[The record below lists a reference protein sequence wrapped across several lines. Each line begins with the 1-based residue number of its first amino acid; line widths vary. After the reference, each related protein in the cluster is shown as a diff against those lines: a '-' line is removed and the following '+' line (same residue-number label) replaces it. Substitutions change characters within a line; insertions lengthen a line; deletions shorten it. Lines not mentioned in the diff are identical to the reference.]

1 MISNVKEWA
10 HLVKPLQVKHG
21 PPGLYPKPRIWAE
34 GRDWEGFGANFSYGF
49 FTEPTVCHPIEG
61 AVVHPYDEVLV
72 FAGTDLGDILA
83 LGGEMSIELGEE
95 REEHVFDLPMVVC
108 IPKGLP
114 HGPVRVRKIGS
125 KAIAHYHF
133 GLAAEYQGERIPE
146 VSLPPRTAGREYAA
160 LVRALRN
167 DPGPEQLAE
176 IAQLTKEWESG
187 GGARSAAGPEAAAAT
202 TTTAASE
209 ASGALPP
216 MIDSRGVLHPR
227 GYVGPGNADS
237 MIWMYGKDLAGFK
250 LNFNWGFFSATG
262 SGSGNTD
269 ESHSHPE
276 PEALIWVG
284 LDPGDL
290 GHLGAEVEIALGPDL
305 ERHVFNEPTC
315 VVCPPDLLH
324 APLIVRRVDDPYVFL
339 LGCLDQEYEGRPA

>member
-1 MISNVKEWA
+1 VISNVKEWA
-10 HLVKPLQVKHG
+10 HLVKPLQVKDG

-72 FAGTDLGDILA
+72 FAGTELDDILA

-95 REEHVFDLPMVVC
+95 REEHVFDVPTVVC

-114 HGPVRVRKIGS
+114 HGGVRVRTVGP

-133 GLAAEYQGERIPE
+133 GLSTEYQAEVIPE
-146 VSLPPRTAGREYAA
+146 AALPPRTAGRKHAA

-176 IAQLTKEWESG
+176 IAQLAEEWESSIE
-187 GGARSAAGPEAAAAT
+187 ARPAAAPAT
-202 TTTAASE
+202 PAAPES
-209 ASGALPP
+209 SGVLPP
-216 MIDSRGVLHPR
+216 LYDSRGVLHPR
-227 GYVGPGNADS
+227 GYIGPGNADS

-250 LNFNWGFFSATG
+250 LNFNWGFFNATG

-276 PEALIWVG
+276 PEALLWVG

-290 GHLGAEVEIALGPDL
+290 GYLGAEIEIALGPEL
-305 ERHVFNEPTC
+305 ERHVFDKPTC
-315 VVCPPDLLH
+315 VVCPSDLRH
-324 APLIVRRVDDPYVFL
+324 APLIVRHVDDPYVFL
-339 LGCLDQEYEGRPA
+339 LGCLDQEYDGRPA